1 MKRLQKYLVVDLAKA
16 TSMSA
21 IVLTL
26 LMTILGIFEPMRKQ
40 GLAPEQVL
48 LLFGFMLPIMLSLT
62 LPVAA
67 VFGATLVYGRFSQ
80 DNEFLACRAS
90 GVATWDILKPALA
103 LGGGVTI
110 VALILCNFVAPALAG
125 HAGRAILSNI
135 EGIVFNTLRTRG
147 TIEKGRFIIRADKVD
162 VHERRLDG
170 VVVIIRPNVTEL
182 YKMRQQVAKEKDPD
196 RKEALQRSL
205 DDKQHD
211 LVCITASWA
220 RVTGFEPKDDGRI
233 IVGIDAHNPQGVR
246 INEYGALREDYQ
258 DVSLPIENPTRQKV
272 RWYGW
277 GQLIALR
284 RDPTKFVGVQREL
297 SELRSLIQE
306 QAFLE
311 EAVKALKDK
320 WYELT
325 VGDMTLRIRSERSDW
340 DAGNEKMVL
349 MWGASNS
356 DEDDLPVVV
365 ELFESGK
372 LKQTMYAKSGHLMAG
387 EGLRGLETVI
397 TLGLVGEVH
406 VVPADPAEASYRRKG
421 WKQGQIPLP
430 IHIQRETA
438 EGLTVAGLRETQERY
453 KKTPQVYNAITNLHE
468 KVIPKLMLEITAEM
482 HQRIAYGVSCLIM
495 VAMGAALGLVFKG
508 GQVVVAFALT
518 VIPAVLVIAMVYM
531 GTTIMQNPDAP
542 IGVGM
547 AATWGGI
554 GLISLVNVV
563 LYWRLSRK

>member
-1 MKRLQKYLVVDLAKA
+1 MKRLQKYLVADLAKA
-16 TSMSA
+16 TAMSA

-67 VFGATLVYGRFSQ
+67 VFAATLVYGRFSQ

-90 GVATWDILKPALA
+90 GVATFDLLKPALF

-110 VALILCNFVAPALAG
+110 LALILCNFVAPALAG

-147 TIEKGRFIIRADKVD
+147 TIERGRYIIRADNVD
-162 VHERRLDG
+162 VHDRRLDG
-170 VVVIIRPNVTEL
+170 AVVIIRPNVTEL
-182 YKMRQQVAKEKDPD
+182 YKLRQQVAKEEDPD
-196 RKEALQRSL
+196 RKEALQPSL
-205 DDKQHD
+205 DAKQHD
-211 LVCITASWA
+211 LVCITAAVA
-220 RVTGFEPKDDGRI
+220 RVTGYKETDDGRI
-233 IVGIDAHNPQGVR
+233 IIGIDAQKAKGVR
-246 INEYGALREDYQ
+246 IRQYGMGHEDSQ
-258 DVSLPIENPTRQKV
+258 VFAIPFDNPTRQKV

-277 GQLIALR
+277 GTLIALR
-284 RDPTKFVGVQREL
+284 RDPTKFVGVQAEL
-297 SELRSLIQE
+297 GELRRLIQE
-306 QAFLE
+306 QAFFDGALE
-311 EAVKALKDK
+311 ALTKGK
-320 WYELT
+320 YYELHFGET
-325 VGDMTLRIRSERSDW
+325 TFRIIATRSDE
-340 DAGNEKMVL
+340 ASAKMVL
-349 MWGASNS
+349 LRGGLNR
-356 DEDDLPVVV
+356 DGEDLPVVV
-365 ELFESGK
+365 EVHESGR
-372 LKQTMYAKSGHLMAG
+372 LKRTMFAESGDLTAG
-387 EGLRGLETVI
+387 EGLLRPGTAITVE
-397 TLGLVGEVH
+397 LNGEVQI
-406 VVPADPAEASYRRKG
+406 VPADPNDEPYRREG
-421 WKQGQIPLP
+421 WVQGQIPLP
-430 IHIQRETA
+430 EHIERETA
-438 EGLTVAGLRETQERY
+438 EGLTVEGLRETQERY
-453 KKTPQVYNAITNLHE
+453 KGNNRVYNAITNLHE
-468 KVIPKLMLEITAEM
+468 KVIPKIVLEITAEM

-495 VAMGAALGLVFKG
+495 VAMGAALGLVFRG

-554 GLISLVNVV
+554 SLISVVNVV